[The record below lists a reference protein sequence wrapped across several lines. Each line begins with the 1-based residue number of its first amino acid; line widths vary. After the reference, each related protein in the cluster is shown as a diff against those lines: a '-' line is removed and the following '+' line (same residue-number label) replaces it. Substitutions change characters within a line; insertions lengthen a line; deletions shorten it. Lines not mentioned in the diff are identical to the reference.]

1 MAGHRSHWLTEALG
15 DEQRHDAPPL
25 RGSAQADVA
34 IVGGG
39 YVGLWT
45 ALRIKELD
53 PAADVAIPEADRTPR
68 PAAPGRDHPAHRRT
82 RVHTR

>member
-1 MAGHRSHWLTEALG
+1 MTGHRSHWLTEALG
-15 DEQRHDAPPL
+15 DEQRHDDAPPL
-25 RGSAQADVA
+25 RGSARADVA

-53 PAADVAIPEADRTPR
+53 PAADVAILEADICGSGASSCRCSSPS
-68 PAAPGRDHPAHRRT
+68 AS
-82 RVHTR
+82 VSQ